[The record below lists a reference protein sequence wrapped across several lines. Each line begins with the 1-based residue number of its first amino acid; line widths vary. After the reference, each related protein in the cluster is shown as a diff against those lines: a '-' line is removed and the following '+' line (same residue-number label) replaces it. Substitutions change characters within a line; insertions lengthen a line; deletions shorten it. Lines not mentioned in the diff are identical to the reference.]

1 MSQIREH
8 QAIER
13 VVERL
18 TELLD
23 LDRTQANVR
32 QADGDEPGV
41 LVDLGGARFVIEW
54 KSSGAAASVARAIE
68 RLGSHA
74 DGSGG
79 QAIPLVAVPFMGAAG
94 SDRCAAAGVN
104 WLDLSGNA
112 RIVAPGLRVFI
123 EGKPNL
129 FKRRGR
135 PSSAFAPKSSRIARW
150 LLMHPQQPATQ
161 REIAQATG
169 VDEGFTSRIVSKLER
184 DALVTRDTRGAVKVR
199 DADLL
204 LDAWK
209 EEYDFSKHR
218 IFKGH
223 VPARSGEELLHS
235 LATLLSEASI
245 PFAVTGLS
253 AAWALTRYA
262 GFRIVTVYVD
272 APAGDRALRHLGVRE
287 GEQGANVWLVVPNDA
302 GVFQGAAEHGGARC
316 VHPVQAYLDLSAHPE
331 RAQEAAAELRSRL
344 LKW

>member
-1 MSQIREH
+1 MSQPSEH

-13 VVERL
+13 AVERL
-18 TELLD
+18 AELLD
-23 LDRTQANVR
+23 LDPSEASVR
-32 QADGDEPGV
+32 QPSPEGPDAV
-41 LVDLGGARFVIEW
+41 VDLGGARFFIEW
-54 KSSGAAASVARAIE
+54 TSSGAAAPVA
-68 RLGSHA
+68 HA
-74 DGSGG
+74 AEQLVGYAGGSGG
-79 QAIPLVAVPFMGAAG
+79 RALPLVAVPFMGAAG
-94 SDRCAAAGVN
+94 RDRCEAAGVN

-112 RIVAPGLRVFI
+112 RIVAPGLRVVV

-150 LLMHPQQPATQ
+150 LLMYPHQLATQ

-169 VDEGFTSRIVSKLER
+169 VDEGFTSRIVAKLER
-184 DALVTRDTRGAVKVR
+184 DALVTRDGSGAVKVR
-199 DADLL
+199 DPDLL

-218 IFKGH
+218 TLKGH
-223 VPARSGEELLHS
+223 VPARSGQELLNS
-235 LATLLSEASI
+235 LATRLSEAGI
-245 PFAVTGLS
+245 PYAATGLS

-262 GFRIVTVYVD
+262 GFRIVSIYVD
-272 APAGDRALRHLGVRE
+272 APAADHALRHLGVRE

-302 GVFQGAAEHGGARC
+302 GVFQGAEDHGGARC

-331 RAQEAAAELRSRL
+331 RAQEAATELRARL